1 MLYCIY
7 LTIYRGTKLP
17 IFYLGS
23 TSVQKIENG
32 YRGSVSSN
40 EYKSIWL
47 TELKTNPHLFTT
59 KILSTYLTR
68 KEAYNSE
75 HRLHRLLKTHKNPLY
90 TNKSIGGPMS
100 SGIAWNKG
108 LTLFDEKYKKGGKA
122 NKGKVKGPLPTSVKK
137 KLSVPNSKKGHPGKL
152 NPMYGV
158 KRPEI
163 MAVANAASVSITKG
177 KTYEEI
183 HGVERA
189 TQLKQDRS
197 IKLKTYIKN
206 TPGCRDGKNNA
217 HAKSYKFIDP
227 TGATHIIYGEFKT
240 FCRAHKLEF
249 GAAINCAKGRRASYK
264 GWTIHYC

>member
-1 MLYCIY
+1 MLYCTY
-7 LTIYRGTKLP
+7 LTIYHGTKLP
-17 IFYLGS
+17 MFYVGS
-23 TSVQKIENG
+23 TSIQKIENG
-32 YRGSVSSN
+32 YRGSVASKKY
-40 EYKSIWL
+40 EAIWKE
-47 TELKTNPHLFTT
+47 ELKNNPHLFDT
-59 KILSTYLTR
+59 KILSTYHTR
-68 KEAYNSE
+68 VEAYDVESKI
-75 HRLHRLLKTHKNPLY
+75 HQSLKTYKNPLY
-90 TNKSIGGPMS
+90 INRSTGCPRNN
-100 SGIAWNKG
+100 GIAWNKG
-108 LTLFDEKYKKGGKA
+108 LKLPHLGGPNPKKA
-122 NKGKVKGPLPTSVKK
+122 L
-137 KLSVPNSKKGHPGKL
+137 PGKL
-152 NPMYGV
+152 NGMWGKNHTDQV
-158 KRPEI
+158 KAEQALIPI
-163 MAVANAASVSITKG
+163 LHLKG

-206 TPGCRDGKNNA
+206 TPGCRGGKNNA